1 MLSPNTICRK
11 NLLQFLNTNKKNI
24 KGETRKLIFA
34 WRMSNWCPFWAH
46 PPLTQRR
53 QTEKIN
59 VKIKNRK
66 STIRSSHWKCSVRK
80 GVLINFVKF
89 TGKHLCQSLFFNKVA
104 GWGTIFYRIPLMA
117 ASISFTARTRFVIF
131 LDKSIYGFT
140 LTLWEDILKNV
151 WETLSLKNFEI
162 WYWQISV
169 DVLSSF
175 S

>member
-104 GWGTIFYRIPLMA
+104 GLRFFDVFRGHRKGGLRTNGLIYVSCPGGQLWNF
-117 ASISFTARTRFVIF
+117 SWVFTVRGWKWRKFVEDNSLQILCF
-131 LDKSIYGFT
+131 S
-140 LTLWEDILKNV
+140 LTKKLL
-151 WETLSLKNFEI
+151 
-162 WYWQISV
+162 
-169 DVLSSF
+169 
-175 S
+175 

>member
-1 MLSPNTICRK
+1 MRKFIETLLVICQLDTLYFTVYGISLIIFFPLIEPIFHYTSYWFLQLSYYQLLDTLKSLLIVLVFILTNFWNLTMLSPNTICR

-53 QTEKIN
+53 QIEKIN

-89 TGKHLCQSLFFNKVA
+89 TGKHLCQSLFFN
-104 GWGTIFYRIPLMA
+104 
-117 ASISFTARTRFVIF
+117 
-131 LDKSIYGFT
+131 
-140 LTLWEDILKNV
+140 
-151 WETLSLKNFEI
+151 
-162 WYWQISV
+162 
-169 DVLSSF
+169 
-175 S
+175 